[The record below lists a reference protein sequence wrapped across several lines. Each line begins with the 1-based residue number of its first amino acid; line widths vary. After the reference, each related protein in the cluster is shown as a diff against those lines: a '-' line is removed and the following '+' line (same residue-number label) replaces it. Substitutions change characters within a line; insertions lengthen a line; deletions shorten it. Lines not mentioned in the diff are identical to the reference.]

1 MRNHSQNIASKSS
14 LPRWDFSSMICCDP
28 DELQFGKQIN
38 ESTWEFVQV
47 THPKLYNLYN
57 GSPEKFCEAYDGA
70 TSLNGIHV
78 RNAIHGRGGA
88 VCGIIDLN
96 DYNDEEI
103 EDYICGYGFTLKDAS
118 NGRTPIKTIDGNWQ
132 RICCECIF
140 EQDNQSTILANLNG
154 ITGRN

>member
-1 MRNHSQNIASKSS
+1 
-14 LPRWDFSSMICCDP
+14 MICCDP

-103 EDYICGYGFTLKDAS
+103 EDYICGYVFTLKDAS

-132 RICCECIF
+132 QICCECIF

-154 ITGRN
+154 ITERN

>member
-1 MRNHSQNIASKSS
+1 M
-14 LPRWDFSSMICCDP
+14 
-28 DELQFGKQIN
+28 
-38 ESTWEFVQV
+38 

-103 EDYICGYGFTLKDAS
+103 EDYVCGYGFTLKDAS

-132 RICCECIF
+132 QICCECIF

-154 ITGRN
+154 ITERN